1 MPLDHPD
8 PLNSAA
14 SMGRRVGAMIYDAL
28 VIMGILF
35 IAALPLPILD
45 AFAPG
50 EWWTILLKRIYL
62 AATMFLYLGGF
73 WVHGGQ
79 TVGMRAW
86 KIKLIR
92 SDGAPVR
99 WKDAL
104 FRFAAATV
112 SIASLGIGFF
122 WALTNKEKKAWHDS
136 WSNTRLIW
144 IGGAKSAQ

>member
-1 MPLDHPD
+1 MPLLHPD

-28 VIMGILF
+28 VAMGILF

-62 AATMFLYLGGF
+62 AGTIFFYLGGF

-122 WALTNKEKKAWHDS
+122 WALTNEQKKAWHDS
-136 WSNTRLIW
+136 WSNTQLIW

>member
-1 MPLDHPD
+1 
-8 PLNSAA
+8 
-14 SMGRRVGAMIYDAL
+14 MGRRVGAMIYDAL

-50 EWWTILLKRIYL
+50 EWWAILLKRIYL

-92 SDGAPVR
+92 SDGAAVQ

-122 WALTNKEKKAWHDS
+122 WALTNEEKKAWHDS
-136 WSNTRLIW
+136 WSSTRLIW
-144 IGGAKSAQ
+144 IGGAKSTQ

>member
-1 MPLDHPD
+1 MPLPLPD

-28 VIMGILF
+28 VIIGILF

-50 EWWTILLKRIYL
+50 EWWAILLKRIYL

-92 SDGAPVR
+92 SDGAAVR

-122 WALTNKEKKAWHDS
+122 WALTNEEKKAWHDS
-136 WSNTRLIW
+136 WSSTRLIW
-144 IGGAKSAQ
+144 IGGAKSTQ